1 MLNTKKRYNHGK
13 MIELI
18 AEKKGMKREV
28 VDIII
33 KNFYN
38 TIRSLLLRNE
48 EVNIKGLFKL
58 VFRTHFKKKIEQKG
72 KNINLRIRKQ
82 QKKYPIKKA

>member
-1 MLNTKKRYNHGK
+1 

-18 AEKKGMKREV
+18 AEKKGMKKEV

-33 KNFYN
+33 KNFYSA
-38 TIRSLLLRNE
+38 IRSLLLRNE
-48 EVNIKGLFKL
+48 ELNIKGLFRL

-82 QKKYPIKKA
+82 QKKYPVKKS

>member
-1 MLNTKKRYNHGK
+1 MVNTKKRYNHGK
-13 MIELI
+13 MVKLI

-33 KNFYN
+33 KNFYS

-58 VFRTHFKKKIEQKG
+58 VFRTHLKKKIDHNG